1 MKKVLSLA
9 VSLSAVLATS
19 AFAQEVSDDPVD
31 ESAREAVKETKEEAK
46 DEVRDS
52 ARDAAEAAALDVDR
66 DTNRRRG
73 GRTWTYPPS
82 RVGMEVQI
90 GGGGQ
95 TFLDNDAT
103 SVAKPGG
110 DWTARFIVGTRS
122 FIAGEAAYLGS
133 AQNLDTLGVSD
144 QAVLLSNGFEAAFRV
159 NFTRAVVQ
167 PYALAGYTWRRYEVT
182 NTAVNTSS
190 VAEADNVNA
199 IPVGIGLAIRPGRF
213 VIDFRATFHGAFGEE
228 LIPNA
233 NLSTLSGNAKV
244 GFEF

>member
-1 MKKVLSLA
+1 MKKGLSLA
-9 VSLSAVLATS
+9 VCIGAIVATS
-19 AFAQEVSDDPVD
+19 AFAQEAYDDPTD
-31 ESAREAVKETKEEAK
+31 ETAREAVKDVKEEAK
-46 DEVRDS
+46 DEVRDT
-52 ARDAAEAAALDVDR
+52 ARDATAAATRDLDR
-66 DTNRRRG
+66 DADRRRG

-82 RVGMEVQI
+82 RVGMELQV

-95 TFLDNDAT
+95 TFLDGDAT
-103 SVAKPGG
+103 AVAKPGG

-144 QAVLLSNGFEAAFRV
+144 QAVLMSNGLEAALRV
-159 NFTRAVVQ
+159 NFTRALVQ
-167 PYALAGYTWRRYEVT
+167 PYALAGYTWRRYQVT

-190 VAEADNVNA
+190 IADRDDVGA
-199 IPVGIGLAIRPGRF
+199 IPVGVGLAIRPGRF
-213 VIDFRATFHGAFGEE
+213 VIDFRATFHGAFGQE

-233 NLSTLSGNAKV
+233 NLSTLTGNAKV